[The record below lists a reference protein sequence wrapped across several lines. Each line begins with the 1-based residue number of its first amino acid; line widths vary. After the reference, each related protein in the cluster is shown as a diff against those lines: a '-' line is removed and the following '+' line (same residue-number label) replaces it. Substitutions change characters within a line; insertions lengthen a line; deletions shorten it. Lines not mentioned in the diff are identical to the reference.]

1 MPSSR
6 YQPAYPPMSTTGA
19 FVRDTVGGLGEVQLL
34 LELPDLVVLLA
45 GRARPPGPGVSVI
58 TADTPMS
65 LPMCRF
71 LSSACRAKSR
81 GQPDDQAREGLGG
94 QRVQPPRLRYLA

>member
-34 LELPDLVVLLA
+34 LELPDLVVL
-45 GRARPPGPGVSVI
+45 ARWTGP
-58 TADTPMS
+58 AAWPR
-65 LPMCRF
+65 RF
-71 LSSACRAKSR
+71 RDH
-81 GQPDDQAREGLGG
+81 G
-94 QRVQPPRLRYLA
+94 